1 LTNNKIIDNFLKKM
15 EKFFAIYTPGI
26 VSVIYAATGLYYM
39 FAKKDYAWFLIWF
52 SYATANIGLIWAAIR
67 Q

>member
-1 LTNNKIIDNFLKKM
+1 M